1 MTMRSRRNS
10 AHEADV
16 LGMIAPG
23 ENDVSQVD
31 KKTPFISEPKREPTA
46 IDSAA
51 GAPQFDEQAHQIRF
65 QRVIDRLGG
74 LRQAADLVGS
84 HADTVGRWRDGRQKL
99 PFHAAAALCQ
109 AAGLSMDWLAFGE
122 DDGAALQG
130 ERLTPDA
137 VRESAEFVFRAA
149 DAFVGLGPPLTS
161 DQIADA
167 IVRRAQEKV
176 IGSRRDTASSQE
188 QTKDDG

>member
-1 MTMRSRRNS
+1 M
-10 AHEADV
+10 
-16 LGMIAPG
+16 
-23 ENDVSQVD
+23 SQVE
-31 KKTPFISEPKREPTA
+31 KKTQFTPEPKREPTS
-46 IDSAA
+46 IDGAA
-51 GAPQFDEQAHQIRF
+51 GSQHFDEQAHQIHF

-109 AAGLSMDWLAFGE
+109 TAGLSMDWLAFGE
-122 DDGAALQG
+122 ADSAALQG

-167 IVRRAQEKV
+167 IVRRAREKAV
-176 IGSRRDTASSQE
+176 GSRRDTGPGLE
-188 QTKDDG
+188 QKKDDG